1 MGIEILLSALALA
14 TSDPTRSSE
23 VVGYSSQGRAIRVH
37 RLGDPAS
44 PNKVLVVGCIH
55 GNEDAGVAITRKLI
69 RKTPPATF
77 DLWVVN
83 VVNPDG
89 RRLGVRQN
97 VVVRRYCGAGMR
109 PRSPSRGRNWRSA
122 TRKATR

>member
-23 VVGYSSQGRAIRVH
+23 VVGYSSQGRAIRAY
-37 RLGDPAS
+37 RLGDPTS
-44 PNKVLVVGCIH
+44 THKVLVVGCIH
-55 GNEDAGVAITRKLI
+55 GNEDAGVAITRKLVG
-69 RKTPPATF
+69 KTPPAGF

-97 VVVRRYCGAGMR
+97 
-109 PRSPSRGRNWRSA
+109 
-122 TRKATR
+122 